1 MKISSHIETLINRQI
16 QLEFESRYAYLA
28 LSAWFE
34 TTPFRGFA
42 TWMRQQASEENFHA
56 MKFFDYLNDR
66 FGTVKLLSIGEPASS
81 FESPLAAFEAALAHE
96 QRVTASINA
105 LYEAA
110 LAEKDYQTLE
120 FLHWFLREQVEEE
133 RHVQEMIDH
142 LQVAGKD
149 PDALLRLDQEAGEDT
164 AGKESVG
171 SNSRDIH

>member
-1 MKISSHIETLINRQI
+1 MKISSQLETLINQQI

-42 TWMRQQASEENFHA
+42 AWMRKQASEENFHA

-66 FGTVKLLSIGEPASS
+66 FGTVKLQPIGEPASR
-81 FESPLAAFEAALAHE
+81 FESPLAAFKAALSHE

-110 LAEKDYQTLE
+110 LGEKDYQTVE
-120 FLHWFLREQVEEE
+120 FLNWFLREQVEEE
-133 RHVQEMIDH
+133 KTVQDMIDE
-142 LQVAGKD
+142 LEMAGKA
-149 PDALLRLDQEAGEDT
+149 PDALFRLDNDAHSEGE
-164 AGKESVG
+164 EQ
-171 SNSRDIH
+171 